1 MIDSGKKTAKF
12 SLNDKHG
19 LRKMARALS
28 SETRLAI
35 LETLQSGSRSIGELS
50 EELQIPMSTVST
62 SVCIL
67 EESGLIIAKNKS
79 QERGMLKLCS
89 PCVSQVIFNLNR
101 IGSVETDETPQ
112 SLTMNMPIG
121 CYTDAQKITSTC
133 GMCNEYSI
141 KITRFVFFIRIDFS
155 PRESGFIPVFWN
167 IVSPLHLCMIL
178 C

>member
-1 MIDSGKKTAKF
+1 MIDSGKETAEF
-12 SLNDKHG
+12 SLDDKHG

-28 SETRLAI
+28 SETRLTI

-62 SVCIL
+62 SVSIL

-89 PCVSQVIFNLNR
+89 PSVSQVIFNLNN

-112 SLTMNMPIG
+112 SLTMSMPVG
-121 CYTDAQKITSTC
+121 CYTDAQNITPTC

-141 KITRFVFFIRIDFS
+141 IGERIIRFAFPSGSISGPESLVSFRFPGISFF
-155 PRESGFIPVFWN
+155 
-167 IVSPLHLCMIL
+167 LCL
-178 C
+178 YV

>member
-1 MIDSGKKTAKF
+1 MIDSGKETAEF
-12 SLNDKHG
+12 SLDDKHG

-28 SETRLAI
+28 SETRLTI

-62 SVCIL
+62 SVSIL

-89 PCVSQVIFNLNR
+89 PSVSQVIFNLNN

-112 SLTMNMPIG
+112 SLTMSMPVG
-121 CYTDAQKITSTC
+121 CYTDCLLYTYC
-133 GMCNEYSI
+133 
-141 KITRFVFFIRIDFS
+141 FWIRSD
-155 PRESGFIPVFWN
+155 GFGLKNLLRLQAICL
-167 IVSPLHLCMIL
+167 ILSPLWWWRVW
-178 C
+178 